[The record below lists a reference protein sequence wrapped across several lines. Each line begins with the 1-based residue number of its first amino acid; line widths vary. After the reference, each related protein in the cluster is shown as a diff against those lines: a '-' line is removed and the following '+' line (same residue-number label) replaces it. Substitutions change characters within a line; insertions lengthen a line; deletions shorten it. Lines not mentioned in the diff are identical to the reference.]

1 MKSEEE
7 ESDTREFATAEEIQR
22 AKDEYE
28 PRSDDCIEID
38 DQNVKVSVSDNG
50 VWVQAWVW
58 LQNEEDEAGDE
69 PQP

>member
-1 MKSEEE
+1 MADEPVAS
-7 ESDTREFATAEEIQR
+7 STREFATAEEIQR

-28 PRSDDCIEID
+28 PGSDDCIEID

-58 LQNEEDEAGDE
+58 LQNEENEAGDE